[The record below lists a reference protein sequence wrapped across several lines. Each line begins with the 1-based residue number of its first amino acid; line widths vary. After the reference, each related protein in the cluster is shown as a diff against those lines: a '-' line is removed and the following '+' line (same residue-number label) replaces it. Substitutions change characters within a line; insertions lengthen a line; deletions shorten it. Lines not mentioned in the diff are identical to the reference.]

1 MFQLR
6 DRCCHFSALNYGW
19 KMTWH
24 PALSASDREGVT
36 LEKVFTS
43 FPLNRG
49 SLTRK
54 GRTEKEL
61 DSCDIDRKSA
71 ALHCSMLI
79 FWQIFNVEIKA
90 QRLSKRQPSDSFCWP
105 LCGAGTFTLER
116 RYWQPPK
123 DTSAICCPLHAH
135 AAHTNE
141 DSISTQTWHEIKQ
154 KAPKWTNKEIFYGN

>member
-1 MFQLR
+1 MKRAPLNTKNTSHHRGFIKLTKKNRESQVKFAIWHVSIKRPLLPFFSPQLWLKNDLAPR
-6 DRCCHFSALNYGW
+6 SARIR
-19 KMTWH
+19 
-24 PALSASDREGVT
+24 PRRSDI
-36 LEKVFTS
+36 EKVFTS

-79 FWQIFNVEIKA
+79 FWQIFNMEIKA
-90 QRLSKRQPSDSFCWP
+90 ERLSTRQPSDSFCWP

-116 RYWQPPK
+116 RY
-123 DTSAICCPLHAH
+123 
-135 AAHTNE
+135 
-141 DSISTQTWHEIKQ
+141 
-154 KAPKWTNKEIFYGN
+154 